1 MSVSMMKYG
10 ITGQRAPEFRFETW
24 LTNPSNE
31 KAIAQIDAPI
41 IYLYNFQSW
50 CPGCHS
56 HGFPAMAEMKAH
68 FDATGQSDHVRFIAV
83 QTVFE
88 GYDENTE
95 QAARDSME
103 RHGLSDIPLG
113 HDAASPPTIM
123 VDYRTGGTPWTVIIG
138 PDRTVL
144 ADGFQI
150 DTAAAIQL
158 IESIIDQSNT
168 PTGETS

>member
-1 MSVSMMKYG
+1 MSVSTMNYG
-10 ITGQRAPEFRFETW
+10 IAGRLAHEFRFDTW
-24 LTNPSNE
+24 LNNPNTE
-31 KAIAQIDAPI
+31 VALADIEAPV

-56 HGFPAMAEMKAH
+56 HGFPALAQVKAH
-68 FDATGQSDHVRFIAV
+68 FDTVGRSDQVRFIAV

-95 QAARDSME
+95 EAARESME
-103 RHGLSDIPLG
+103 RHGLSDIALG
-113 HDAASPPTIM
+113 LDAPSPPTIM
-123 VDYRTGGTPWTVIIG
+123 AEYRTGGTPWTVLIG

-150 DTAAAIQL
+150 DAEAATEA
-158 IESIIDQSNT
+158 IESIIDKVNT
-168 PTGETS
+168 PTGETL